1 MNEYIAVQGSHFI
14 HRNSLIL
21 DYKMKFSFPA
31 FLPPWLPTILPAFP
45 PELSTF
51 FNTFLYKNDD
61 VMIQM

>member
-1 MNEYIAVQGSHFI
+1 MNILLYKVATSSTET
-14 HRNSLIL
+14 LIL

-45 PELSTF
+45 PEFSTF